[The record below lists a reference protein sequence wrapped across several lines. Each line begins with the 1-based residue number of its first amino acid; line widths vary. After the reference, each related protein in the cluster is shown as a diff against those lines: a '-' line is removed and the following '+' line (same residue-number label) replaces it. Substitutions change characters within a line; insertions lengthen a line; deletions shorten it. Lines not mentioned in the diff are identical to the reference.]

1 MIAQQPRL
9 VEGILLVRNDG
20 QLRDFCRD
28 YLRHHG
34 FRMIEAAD
42 GLEALLIAASRKRP
56 IGLFITDSENARIS
70 GIQLAQMLQSI
81 SPQIRVV
88 CLTGSGENARQAAE
102 AQFRGLRKLGS
113 TAAPQT
119 TKVVVTSR

>member
-1 MIAQQPRL
+1 MIAQQRVP
-9 VEGILLVRNDG
+9 VEGILLVRNDD

-28 YLRHHG
+28 YLRRQG

-42 GLEALLIAASRKRP
+42 GLEALLIAASRERP
-56 IGLFITDSENARIS
+56 IDLFITDTENARIS

-102 AQFRGLRKLGS
+102 AQFRRLRKLGRI
-113 TAAPQT
+113 AAPQT
-119 TKVVVTSR
+119 ARVVVTGR